1 MNRTTERRIIIFLL
15 IMILL
20 LPSVA
25 TATVP
30 IPVLLL
36 TGETDEPLR
45 IVLAAP
51 EVKKISQFD
60 ENRTEQLN
68 RLIRHAGIDLS
79 IDRNYSKI
87 GILIDNEEVFSYL
100 ENDNAERIYSF
111 EPTEVYQGKAN
122 ADETDDDD
130 IVLFL
135 EQVMVRANRYL
146 NEERY
151 EQATSME
158 SVLF

>member
-51 EVKKISQFD
+51 EVKKIS
-60 ENRTEQLN
+60 
-68 RLIRHAGIDLS
+68 
-79 IDRNYSKI
+79 
-87 GILIDNEEVFSYL
+87 
-100 ENDNAERIYSF
+100 
-111 EPTEVYQGKAN
+111 
-122 ADETDDDD
+122 
-130 IVLFL
+130 
-135 EQVMVRANRYL
+135 
-146 NEERY
+146 
-151 EQATSME
+151 
-158 SVLF
+158 